1 MSNPRGQGPSGWP
14 MTPGVGV
21 SLLSAFMWAAEV
33 SVEGGRAQLIDQ
45 FGVST
50 LIHEGWLEDPSVSSF
65 TLRRYHSYNQLV
77 TSWATKTR
85 TNPELIEMWLVKRWT
100 ARVAEARHGE
110 RAMPTLF

>member
-1 MSNPRGQGPSGWP
+1 

-77 TSWATKTR
+77 HLMGNQ
-85 TNPELIEMWLVKRWT
+85 NPDKP
-100 ARVAEARHGE
+100 
-110 RAMPTLF
+110 RAD

>member
-50 LIHEGWLEDPSVSSF
+50 LIHEGWLEDPSRQQFYVASLSQ
-65 TLRRYHSYNQLV
+65 LQPVGHLMGNQ
-77 TSWATKTR
+77 
-85 TNPELIEMWLVKRWT
+85 NPDKP
-100 ARVAEARHGE
+100 
-110 RAMPTLF
+110 RAD